1 MKKWFTR
8 SLVAKFALLTLVA
21 CNFVPM
27 NTNLWKVYDPT
38 EFPTSKAHILVVAPT
53 GPAEA
58 SSDQNPFV
66 AYYVVAKAISLS
78 TGRLSLVVAPIEK
91 YYALDLR
98 DYAVETKYFMVYP
111 TGIEPNSVVTP
122 IELDAREVMTTLC
135 QDTAGQ
141 LEATALC
148 Y

>member
-1 MKKWFTR
+1 MKLISR

-21 CNFVPM
+21 CNFVPL
-27 NTNLWKVYDPT
+27 NTNLWKIYDPT
-38 EFPTSKAHILVVAPT
+38 EFPTSEAHILMVAPT

-58 SSDQNPFV
+58 SSDQNIFV
-66 AYYVVAKAISLS
+66 AYYVVAKAVSLD

-91 YYALDLR
+91 YYTLDLR
-98 DYAVETKYFMVYP
+98 GYTVETKYFMVYP

-122 IELDAREVMTTLC
+122 IEFDAGEVMTTLC